1 MAVFL
6 FCGPDQ
12 ARKRHAAPGGS
23 PTNMAERHRKAA
35 TGDPAS
41 RTPGRLIGATVLAFA
56 AFALQPAGA
65 GVQDLLEQA
74 RWGASSQTLVRTFGD
89 RATVLD
95 APIRFGDSYVDL
107 VLNDEQVGG
116 YAFKVYFQMDRERGG
131 LKRIHLE
138 RPHHGA
144 VAGVFRSVLD
154 ELEAAYG
161 PPSRVCAVPP
171 TDARGYQRAETVLWQ
186 ADDGAIVRATFRDT
200 TLGALESCLGRSV
213 PCRLTARLFLQLG
226 PPGAIPEPCG

>member
-1 MAVFL
+1 MAER
-6 FCGPDQ
+6 PRNS
-12 ARKRHAAPGGS
+12 ARGYPACRAPGG
-23 PTNMAERHRKAA
+23 
-35 TGDPAS
+35 
-41 RTPGRLIGATVLAFA
+41 LIGATVAAIA
-56 AFALQPAGA
+56 AFAPQPAGA
-65 GVQDLLEQA
+65 GVPDLLELA
-74 RWGASSQTLVRTFGD
+74 RWGASSQTLARTFGD

-107 VLNDEQVGG
+107 VVKDEQVGG
-116 YAFKVYFQMDRERGG
+116 YAFNVYFQMDRERGG

-144 VAGVFRSVLD
+144 VAGVFRSMLD
-154 ELEAAYG
+154 ELEATYG

-171 TDARGYQRAETVLWQ
+171 TGARGYQRAETVLWQ
-186 ADDGAIVRATFRDT
+186 ADAGAIVRATFRDT

-213 PCRLTARLFLQLG
+213 PCRLAARLFLQLG